1 MFIGHSQLICQ
12 VGFTPDQMG
21 VISVGD
27 AIFFWDFLALPE
39 ESLSDER

>member
-1 MFIGHSQLICQ
+1 MFIGHSQFISQ
-12 VGFTPDQMG
+12 VGFTPDQLS

-27 AIFFWDFLALPE
+27 AIFFWDFLPLPE